1 MQPGISVGASYVPIR
16 DDAGLRSLSL
26 NERGFLRSCALSSA
40 SSGTDVLRDDGR
52 GRDEF
57 RKIRIQLGRWD
68 NGAECTVQ
76 WGMGTRVTCLCS
88 SALVPPSP
96 DRPSDGIVNFT
107 VDLSPMACTGF
118 LQAPPVGT
126 APSGGGN
133 RGPNYSDT
141 NQRLL
146 SNRILRCLERIILV
160 GGALDTEALVILPGQ
175 WVWRLNVSLTVL
187 DHGGNLLDAC
197 VFAAVAALRH
207 YRKSHV
213 DLSSAQDNH
222 DGQSP
227 LIPPA
232 STSSAPVLPSLIPS
246 IVKEAT
252 PLPLHHTPLSISF
265 ALIPSEEDYSASS
278 AFSSSSSN
286 TLTALVDPNDREELV
301 QLGSLTVAMN
311 IHSEVCLLDYGGG
324 CELTPMELKS
334 CCRVA
339 ETSVKQLCQ
348 LLEESLKEADSQANR
363 DRLVRLQQQ
372 ENPSYV
378 ALPPLPIDESGNSYF
393 RQTSGDQ
400 NMEIDDSVLDQ
411 GSEILT
417 LAQTSAEEA
426 YRRQA
431 LDYSKGHVA
440 SAVRENDDREGLRS
454 SSNQQAG
461 SLLAAMLKSVR
472 DKVGPDGGVSVDENL
487 SLNTK
492 ERPSDDQHETVEVSN
507 DATSSSS
514 EGKPENLSIVG
525 EARST
530 QSYPKPK
537 QEPPEPQSAARASLG
552 TEQFDS
558 DEEETTEV
566 LQSEF
571 QSLTYDEASKKP
583 EEVPTTKSMETVN
596 EDEITD
602 LSMAIKRKKKPKSKK
617 KK

>member
-187 DHGGNLLDAC
+187 DHGGNLIDAC

-213 DLSSAQDNH
+213 DLSSTQDNH

-227 LIPPA
+227 RIPPSS
-232 STSSAPVLPSLIPS
+232 STNAPVLPSLIPS

-265 ALIPSEEDYSASS
+265 ALIPAEEDYSASS
-278 AFSSSSSN
+278 AFSSSSN
-286 TLTALVDPNDREELV
+286 NALTALVDPNDREELV

-311 IHSEVCLLDYGGG
+311 VHSEICLLDYGGG
-324 CELTPMELKS
+324 CELTPIELKS

-348 LLEESLKEADSQANR
+348 LLEASLKEADSQSNR
-363 DRLVRLQQQ
+363 DRLVRLQLQG
-372 ENPSYV
+372 NPSSV

-393 RQTSGDQ
+393 QQTSRDQ
-400 NMEIDDSVLDQ
+400 NMEIDGSVLEQ
-411 GSEILT
+411 GNEILT

-440 SAVRENDDREGLRS
+440 SSVRENDDVERLRS

-472 DKVGPDGGVSVDENL
+472 DRVDADGGVSVDEKL

-492 ERPSDDQHETVEVSN
+492 QRSLDDQHETLQAKN
-507 DATSSSS
+507 DAKPSST
-514 EGKPENLSIVG
+514 EEKTENLSIDG
-525 EARST
+525 EAKST
-530 QSYPKPK
+530 QSYPKPGHAS
-537 QEPPEPQSAARASLG
+537 PEPQSTTRKSLG
-552 TEQFDS
+552 AAQFDS

-571 QSLTYDEASKKP
+571 QSVTFEASKKP
-583 EEVPTTKSMETVN
+583 EETPATKALETVN
-596 EDEITD
+596 EDDITD
-602 LSMAIKRKKKPKSKK
+602 LSMAIKKRKKSKSKK